1 MGMGIKP
8 RPRGTLTPG
17 KYNNKL
23 INQNTSVYLFT
34 KYKLVKNGKN
44 AKTLEPV
51 PSPPTLK
58 FQEISYLII
67 QNNEI

>member
-34 KYKLVKNGKN
+34 KYYILVKN

-51 PSPPTLK
+51 PSPLTFENLDLNIEGNIL
-58 FQEISYLII
+58 FD
-67 QNNEI
+67 